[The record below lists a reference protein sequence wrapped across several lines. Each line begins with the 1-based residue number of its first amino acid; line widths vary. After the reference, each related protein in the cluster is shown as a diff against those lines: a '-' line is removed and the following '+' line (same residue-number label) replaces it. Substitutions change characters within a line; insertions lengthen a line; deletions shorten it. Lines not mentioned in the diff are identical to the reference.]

1 MRPRKKYGTKNSI
14 GKNIIALREKR
25 HMKQG
30 ELLAQLQLHNIPISA
45 SSLSDLEGQNRHV
58 SEREIIALM
67 DIFQITFEELC
78 SNSFY
83 SKDIPIGRN
92 IQAIR
97 IEKKLTQE
105 QVVAKLQLMGSNMS
119 RSTLANIE
127 VGRRNIKASD
137 LRALKTLFDV
147 DYDMF
152 FKI

>member
-1 MRPRKKYGTKNSI
+1 MQWI
-14 GKNIIALREKR
+14 
-25 HMKQG
+25 
-30 ELLAQLQLHNIPISA
+30 LQ
-45 SSLSDLEGQNRHV
+45 
-58 SEREIIALM
+58 
-67 DIFQITFEELC
+67 
-78 SNSFY
+78 
-83 SKDIPIGRN
+83 DIPIGRN

-105 QVVAKLQLMGSNMS
+105 QVVAKLPLMGSNMS